1 MEQKREKFSSS
12 LTVFFATLSSAVGLG
27 NIWMFPYVV
36 GQNGGAAFI
45 IVYLGCVLLIG
56 LPTLISEFIV
66 GRGTRKNVCGAIS
79 KVTDKRRFKSIGYI
93 AVLSTFCMLFFYTVV
108 AGWVYSYV
116 FKALFGVLKGVTAEE
131 AAQIFNSTSL
141 GPISPIIWQV
151 IVLVVAGSILGMG
164 VKSGIE
170 KLTKVLMPILM
181 GLLILCV
188 LRSLTLPGAYSGI
201 EFLLKPDF
209 SKVTV
214 SVILSAL
221 GLAFFKLSVGTGTM
235 VTYGSYFTEDNNLI
249 GTAGKVAIAD
259 TGVSLLAGLAIFPA
273 VFSFGL
279 APTEGPGLLFNTV
292 PLIFAKM
299 PGGSILSIIFFGL
312 TAMAATMATISLLEV
327 LIALFTEE
335 LKISRKKSIIINISI
350 IVLIGSLAAL
360 SANPD
365 GVLAHIKIFGFTI
378 FDSFDKFVSNI
389 LLPIN
394 GLLVILLLG
403 YGLSKDFIIEQL
415 TNKGT
420 LKNQKVVS
428 LLMFIIKYVT
438 PILILIVFV
447 KSFV

>member
-1 MEQKREKFSSS
+1 
-12 LTVFFATLSSAVGLG
+12 
-27 NIWMFPYVV
+27 
-36 GQNGGAAFI
+36 
-45 IVYLGCVLLIG
+45 
-56 LPTLISEFIV
+56 
-66 GRGTRKNVCGAIS
+66 
-79 KVTDKRRFKSIGYI
+79 
-93 AVLSTFCMLFFYTVV
+93 
-108 AGWVYSYV
+108 
-116 FKALFGVLKGVTAEE
+116 
-131 AAQIFNSTSL
+131 
-141 GPISPIIWQV
+141 
-151 IVLVVAGSILGMG
+151 
-164 VKSGIE
+164 
-170 KLTKVLMPILM
+170 
-181 GLLILCV
+181 
-188 LRSLTLPGAYSGI
+188 
-201 EFLLKPDF
+201 
-209 SKVTV
+209 
-214 SVILSAL
+214 
-221 GLAFFKLSVGTGTM
+221 M
-235 VTYGSYFTEDNNLI
+235 VTYGSYFTEDNDLI

-292 PLIFAKM
+292 PFIFAKM

>member
-312 TAMAATMATISLLEV
+312 AAMAATMATISLLEV

-335 LKISRKKSIIINISI
+335 LKISRKKSIIINILI

-365 GVLAHIKIFGFTI
+365 GVLANIKIFGFTI
-378 FDSFDKFVSNI
+378 FDALDKFVSNI

-403 YGLSKDFIIEQL
+403 YGVSKDFIIEQL
-415 TNKGT
+415 TNKGR

-428 LLMFIIKYVT
+428 LLTFVIKYVT

>member
-312 TAMAATMATISLLEV
+312 AAMAATMATISLLEV

-335 LKISRKKSIIINISI
+335 LKISRKKSIIINI
-350 IVLIGSLAAL
+350 
-360 SANPD
+360 
-365 GVLAHIKIFGFTI
+365 
-378 FDSFDKFVSNI
+378 
-389 LLPIN
+389 
-394 GLLVILLLG
+394 
-403 YGLSKDFIIEQL
+403 
-415 TNKGT
+415 
-420 LKNQKVVS
+420 
-428 LLMFIIKYVT
+428 
-438 PILILIVFV
+438 LILF
-447 KSFV
+447 

>member
-56 LPTLISEFIV
+56 LPTLISEFVV

-93 AVLSTFCMLFFYTVV
+93 AVLSTSCMLFFYTVV

-141 GPISPIIWQV
+141 GPISPIIWQL
-151 IVLVVAGSILGMG
+151 IVLVVAGSILGLG

-188 LRSLTLPGAYSGI
+188 LRSLTLPGAYRGI

-214 SVILSAL
+214 GVILSAL

-235 VTYGSYFTEDNNLI
+235 VTYGSYFTEDNDLI

-378 FDSFDKFVSNI
+378 FDSLDKFVSNI

-403 YGLSKDFIIEQL
+403 YGVSKDFIIEQL

-447 KSFV
+447 KSFI

>member
-27 NIWMFPYVV
+27 NIWMFPCVV

-56 LPTLISEFIV
+56 LPTLISEFVV

-79 KVTDKRRFKSIGYI
+79 KVTNKRRFKSIGYI

-141 GPISPIIWQV
+141 GPISPIIWQL

-188 LRSLTLPGAYSGI
+188 VRSLTLPGAYSGI

-214 SVILSAL
+214 GVILSAL

-235 VTYGSYFTEDNNLI
+235 VTYGSYFTEDNDLI

-335 LKISRKKSIIINISI
+335 LKISRKKSIIINVLI
-350 IVLIGSLAAL
+350 IALIGSLAAL

-365 GVLAHIKIFGFTI
+365 GVLVNIKIFGFTI
-378 FDSFDKFVSNI
+378 FDSLDKFVSNI

-403 YGLSKDFIIEQL
+403 YGLSKEFIIEQL

-420 LKNQKVVS
+420 LKNQKMVG
-428 LLMFIIKYVT
+428 LLMFVIKCVT

-447 KSFV
+447 KSFI

>member
-151 IVLVVAGSILGMG
+151 IVLVVAGSILGIG

-312 TAMAATMATISLLEV
+312 AAMAATMATISLLEV

-335 LKISRKKSIIINISI
+335 LKISRKKSIIINILI

-365 GVLAHIKIFGFTI
+365 GVLANIKIFGFTI
-378 FDSFDKFVSNI
+378 FDSLDKFVSNI

-403 YGLSKDFIIEQL
+403 YGVSKDFIIEQL
-415 TNKGT
+415 TNKGR

-428 LLMFIIKYVT
+428 LLTFVIKYVT

>member
-56 LPTLISEFIV
+56 LPTLISEFVV

-93 AVLSTFCMLFFYTVV
+93 AVLSTSCMLFFYTVV

-141 GPISPIIWQV
+141 GPISPIIWQL
-151 IVLVVAGSILGMG
+151 IVLVVAGSILGLG

-188 LRSLTLPGAYSGI
+188 LRSLTLPGAYRGI

-214 SVILSAL
+214 GVILSAL

-235 VTYGSYFTEDNNLI
+235 VTYGSYFTEDNDLI

-335 LKISRKKSIIINISI
+335 LKIPRKKSIIINISI

-378 FDSFDKFVSNI
+378 FDSLDKFVSNI

-394 GLLVILLLG
+394 GLLVILFLG
-403 YGLSKDFIIEQL
+403 YGVSKDFIIEQL

-447 KSFV
+447 KSFI